1 LQALFIGHAY
11 IDVSMIAD
19 ALPQG
24 DDKTV
29 AKDYAV
35 SFGGNAATAAFAC
48 AKLGFSPDLMIP
60 VARDAAT
67 AAFACAKL
75 GFSPDLMIPVA
86 RDWLSHMFM
95 DMAATYGLRIHSRR
109 VARSSLSFVFPKNGK
124 RAILRARDDAYLQ
137 SFPRLDLSAA
147 NLLHVDG
154 HMGDAALHY
163 AKAAR
168 QAGVLVSLDGGALRP
183 GLLDL
188 MDHVDVAVV
197 ATDLCRQMALSERE
211 MLAFLRGKG
220 CRIGGVTN
228 GEKGLLWYEGAS
240 EIRRLPALRVPK
252 EKIVDTSGA
261 GDVFHGAYCA
271 SFLGAP
277 EAPWSEHFEFARAA
291 SAHKVQHLGNEAGLP
306 SRADIAYARKHYAEA
321 AMAEERL

>member
-1 LQALFIGHAY
+1 MQALFIGHAY

-48 AKLGFSPDLMIP
+48 AKLGFSPDLLIQ
-60 VARDAAT
+60 VAH
-67 AAFACAKL
+67 
-75 GFSPDLMIPVA
+75 
-86 RDWLSHMFM
+86 DWLSHMFM

-109 VARSSLSFVFPKNGK
+109 VARSSLSFVFPNNGK
-124 RAILRARDDAYLQ
+124 RAILRARDDTYLQ
-137 SFPRLDLSAA
+137 SFPRLDLSSAS
-147 NLLHVDG
+147 LLHLDG
-154 HMGDAALHY
+154 YMGDAALHY

-183 GLLDL
+183 GMLDLLDF
-188 MDHVDVAVV
+188 VDVAIV
-197 ATDLCRQMALSERE
+197 ASELCREMSFSECE
-211 MLAFLRGKG
+211 MLAYLRRKG

-228 GEKGLLWYEGAS
+228 GEKGLLWYEGGG
-240 EIRRLPALRVPK
+240 EIQRLPALRVPA
-252 EKIVDTSGA
+252 EKVVDTSGA

-271 SFLGAP
+271 SFLSAP
-277 EAPWSEHFEFARAA
+277 DAPWSEHFAFARAA